1 MVKREASEILKGL
14 KTCANN
20 NDPDACARCPYGGL
34 ADCIAKLNGD
44 AAVMMEALL
53 GMVQDVANA
62 CDKGIERPVS
72 PMTELT
78 RPAPTPRKTKLTA
91 AEADFEMLDRMMRGN
106 YYKPAGGG
114 E

>member
-1 MVKREASEILKGL
+1 MIKREASEILKGL

-62 CDKGIERPVS
+62 CDKGLERPVS
-72 PMTELT
+72 PLTELT
-78 RPAPTPRKTKLTA
+78 RPAPAPRVKKPTA
-91 AEADFEMLDRMMRGN
+91 AETDFEMLDRMMRGN
-106 YYKPAGGG
+106 YYKPTGGDV
-114 E
+114 